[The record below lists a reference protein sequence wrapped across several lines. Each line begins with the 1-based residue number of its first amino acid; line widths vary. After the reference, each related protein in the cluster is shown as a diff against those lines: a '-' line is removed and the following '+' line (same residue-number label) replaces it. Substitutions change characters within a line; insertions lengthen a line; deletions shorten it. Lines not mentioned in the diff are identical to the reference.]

1 MPDQA
6 PEQIQLQ
13 SFEHPATG
21 ATTGPAFAQIEPE
34 FGGAP
39 HLAVQPARGGA
50 AIRWALAEARKLFAD
65 HPELGKFL
73 ERYDSEGRQK
83 PAAAPALHVDD
94 QPAAAGPPPAGPN
107 VPPQPSGPGPSPAT
121 GPRPGA

>member
-13 SFEHPATG
+13 SFEHPA
-21 ATTGPAFAQIEPE
+21 TGPAFAQIEPE

-50 AIRWALAEARKLFAD
+50 AMRWALAEARKLFAN

-73 ERYDSEGRQK
+73 QGIG
-83 PAAAPALHVDD
+83 DD
-94 QPAAAGPPPAGPN
+94 GQPKASASPTSTSTGPSTTGPELTGPPPAGPN

-121 GPRPGA
+121 APRPGA